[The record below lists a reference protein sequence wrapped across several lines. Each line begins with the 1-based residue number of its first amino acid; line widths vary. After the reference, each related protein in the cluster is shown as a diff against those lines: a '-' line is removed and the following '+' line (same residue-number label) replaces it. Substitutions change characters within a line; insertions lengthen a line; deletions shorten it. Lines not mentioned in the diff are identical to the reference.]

1 MTWDF
6 AIVLFIVSAVA
17 VLLILRSRLR
27 AAAKAKAKA
36 KASEEEQTGNKVH
49 DECAGVCEGCS
60 FADRKPG

>member
-36 KASEEEQTGNKVH
+36 SEKEQTGNQGHV
-49 DECAGVCEGCS
+49 DCAGGCEGCS
-60 FADRKPG
+60 FADRKF

>member
-17 VLLILRSRLR
+17 VLLILRSRFR
-27 AAAKAKAKA
+27 AAAKAKA

-60 FADRKPG
+60 FADRKPS